1 MIDAFLKRARKW
13 GFSKDVS
20 TFNEFLINPGL
31 SLFQKR
37 KESRLPPG
45 PAPPGLQLDFSGGYY
60 VRNKHFGVSSI
71 KDLFENVEA
80 QDIIDF
86 ITESRVISNFN
97 VFILIVVN

>member
-13 GFSKDVS
+13 GFSKDIS
-20 TFNEFLINPGL
+20 TFNEFLIYPGL

-45 PAPPGLQLDFSGGYY
+45 PAPPGLQLDFSGGYD
-60 VRNKHFGVSSI
+60 VRNKHFVVSSI
-71 KDLFENVEA
+71 KDSFENVEA

-86 ITESRVISNFN
+86 ITESRFISNFN
-97 VFILIVVN
+97 VFILIVVI